1 MNGFSAI
8 IPFLIPILMG
18 AVLVVLIVGMVNMA
32 RRDHSPRTSNK
43 LMQWRVALQAAA
55 VLLFVLLMLLTR
67 H

>member
-18 AVLVVLIVGMVNMA
+18 AVLVVLIVGMVNMT
-32 RRDHSPRTSNK
+32 RSSHSPRTSNR
-43 LMQWRVALQAAA
+43 LMQWRVALQATAI
-55 VLLFVLLMLLTR
+55 LLFVLLMLLTR